1 MIRLLSLLLLFSPAL
16 SPARALEPFD
26 ATYRLLLDGQL
37 KGITHFSLQANTESY
52 SFESLTRPA
61 PPPKQGR
68 HEVLERSQGHF
79 HGGHPQPDA
88 YYYAVK
94 TDQRTEMVEIFF
106 DWKQK
111 RMTLRSDQSQE
122 QYRLETGTQDRLSY
136 LLRAMAL
143 AAEHGNEATFP
154 RISIEGTERIGLR
167 KKPKKHLTTPA
178 GHFLVQEIIIRGNKG
193 QWPRKLWL
201 AVREGYLPVALEH
214 RTDQG
219 LVRMELTRIT
229 AP

>member
-1 MIRLLSLLLLFSPAL
+1 MIRLLLLLLLL
-16 SPARALEPFD
+16 SPAISPARTLEPFA
-26 ATYRLLLDGQL
+26 ATYRLLLDGKL
-37 KGITHFSLQANTESY
+37 KGTTHFSLQTNEKGY

-61 PPPKQGR
+61 PPPKRGH

-94 TDQRTEMVEIFF
+94 TDRGTEMVEIFF

-111 RMTLRSDQSQE
+111 RMTLRSDRSQE

-143 AAEHGNEATFP
+143 AAGHGNEATFP
-154 RISIEGTERIGLR
+154 RISIEGAEHIVLR
-167 KKPKKHLTTPA
+167 KKPKKHLTIPA
-178 GHFLVQEIIIRGNKG
+178 GHFLVQELTIRSNNG

-219 LVRMELTRIT
+219 LVRMELTRISS
-229 AP
+229 P